1 MRFSLAVKFNAVF
14 LSVFAVGF
22 IASSLFTDHLLQKSA
37 REESLSNARILME
50 AAAATSVYT
59 AEQIVPLLSN
69 RLKFEFL
76 PQSIPAFAATEHL
89 HQMFK
94 SFPNYAYKE
103 ATLNPT
109 NPRDLATDW
118 EAQIVNQLRGQPEL
132 KEVVGERHDSLSGP
146 SLFVAQPIQITD
158 PACLACHTTPQ
169 TAPKTVV
176 DRYGPLNGFG
186 WKLDEIIGARL
197 VSVPLAVPLERANR
211 LLHTYMLSMLGI
223 FAFLFCAL
231 NLMVHLFVTRRVRQ
245 MSDLADRVSLGDVDV
260 PEMDT
265 RGTDEL
271 TRLAQSFARMRTSLV
286 SAIKMLEE

>member
-1 MRFSLAVKFNAVF
+1 MKFSLAVKFNAVF
-14 LSVFAVGF
+14 LGVFAVGF
-22 IASSLFTDHLLQKSA
+22 IASSLFTNELLQKSA
-37 REESLSNARILME
+37 REESLGNARILME

-59 AEQIVPLLSN
+59 SEQIVPLLSN

-94 SFPNYAYKE
+94 SYPNYAYKE

-132 KEVVGERHDSLSGP
+132 KEVVGERHDSLAGP

-169 TAPKTVV
+169 IAPKTVV

-186 WKLDEIIGARL
+186 WKLNEIIGARL
-197 VSVPLAVPLERANR
+197 VSVPLTVPLERANR
-211 LLHTYMLSMLGI
+211 LLQTYMLSMLGI

-231 NLMVHLFVTRRVRQ
+231 NVMVHLFVTRRVCQ
-245 MSDLADRVSLGDVDV
+245 MSDLADRVSLGDADV

-265 RGTDEL
+265 RGNDEL
-271 TRLAQSFARMRTSLV
+271 SRLAQSFERMRTSLV